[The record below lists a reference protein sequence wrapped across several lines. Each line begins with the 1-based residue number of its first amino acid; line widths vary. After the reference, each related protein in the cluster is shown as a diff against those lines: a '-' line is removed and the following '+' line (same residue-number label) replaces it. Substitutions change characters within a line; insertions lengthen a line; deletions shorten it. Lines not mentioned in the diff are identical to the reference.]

1 MNNLAVCR
9 IWSTRRVVRELPDHC
24 IILGWTVVARSELWL
39 YHLTMVT
46 QRLELVRNIISM
58 SGQDMSDMTDG
69 ATPPLEMNVSCFS
82 DFLDAIRLAFFYVQ
96 VRICLV
102 ESIFEMFWIC
112 FRAAL
117 TPHWCGYKLRC

>member
-46 QRLELVRNIISM
+46 QRSELVRNSISM
-58 SGQDMSDMTDG
+58 SCQDTMTDV

-82 DFLDAIRLAFFYVQ
+82 EFLEAIRLAILHVQ
-96 VRICLV
+96 VMISFV
-102 ESIFEMFWIC
+102 ESMFAMFWIY

>member
-9 IWSTRRVVRELPDHC
+9 IWSTRRVLRELPDHR

-46 QRLELVRNIISM
+46 QRSELVRNSISM

-69 ATPPLEMNVSCFS
+69 ATPPLEMNVSV
-82 DFLDAIRLAFFYVQ
+82 L
-96 VRICLV
+96 
-102 ESIFEMFWIC
+102 
-112 FRAAL
+112 
-117 TPHWCGYKLRC
+117 P